1 MGKVFTFRRLPKH
14 KWIVLLGAL
23 LIPLVIYFTYNQY
36 LASKKNL
43 NNLPV
48 QLDKVLTIE
57 QGIACAEELEDMR
70 TEDTKELFFSVVGI
84 TRQSLLQQIFSFIIL
99 SLVALGIIGI
109 PLASRAAREN
119 NIYRLILATT
129 KNAIIIINRNGK
141 VALINRVAE
150 SIFDIDR
157 SNIVGRSFAEVF
169 TGRSHT
175 GEIAFTYPVDQVL
188 RTGEGKC
195 NVEITYTDGDGWNY
209 SLLVDCLLLHQN
221 EDVTGA
227 MLLLRDIT
235 EQKVIEDKL
244 KGLAVRDGLTLIY
257 NHSYLKQVL
266 TREVERASSRNS
278 AVSFLILDLDSF
290 KNYNDNFGHPA
301 GDQLLKEL
309 AQIMQKHVR
318 ANDTV
323 GRYGGDE
330 FAAILPDADISVAR
344 EVAERLRTVI
354 ENFSFPHS
362 ELVAGGRVTV
372 SVGIACY
379 PLQAKNA
386 ADLVR
391 LADEAMYKAKRT
403 TKNRVEVY
411 SSVLEGLS
419 LHLQEKE
426 GEMFLHSLE
435 VMLRVLKIKDPYTYY
450 HSEKVSLLANKLA
463 KEVLSEDRKVTQV
476 TIAALLHD
484 LGKLEIPIE
493 LLNKPGPLSDD
504 EWQTVRRHPEL
515 GMDVVKQI
523 KPFEELATIVL
534 HHHERYDG
542 QGYPSGLAGEA
553 IPLEARIIAIADAYD
568 AMTTY
573 RTYRPGRSSDAALLE
588 IERESGF
595 QFDPGLARLFCKI
608 L

>member
-1 MGKVFTFRRLPKH
+1 
-14 KWIVLLGAL
+14 
-23 LIPLVIYFTYNQY
+23 
-36 LASKKNL
+36 
-43 NNLPV
+43 
-48 QLDKVLTIE
+48 
-57 QGIACAEELEDMR
+57 
-70 TEDTKELFFSVVGI
+70 
-84 TRQSLLQQIFSFIIL
+84 
-99 SLVALGIIGI
+99 
-109 PLASRAAREN
+109 
-119 NIYRLILATT
+119 LILATT

-157 SNIVGRSFAEVF
+157 SNIVGRPFAQVF

-195 NVEITYTDGDGWNY
+195 NMEITYTDGDGWNY

-221 EDVTGA
+221 GEVTGT

-244 KGLAVRDGLTLIY
+244 KGLAVRDSLTLIY

-266 TREVERASSRNS
+266 TREVERASSRDS
-278 AVSFLILDLDSF
+278 AVSFIILDLDSF
-290 KNYNDNFGHPA
+290 KSYNDSFGHPA

-309 AQIMQKHVR
+309 AHIMQKHVR

-330 FAAILPDADISVAR
+330 FAAILPDADLSAAL

-362 ELVAGGRVTV
+362 ELVHGGKITV

-391 LADEAMYKAKRT
+391 LADEAMYKVKRT

-411 SSVLEGLS
+411 SSVLEELS
-419 LHLQEKE
+419 LQEKE
-426 GEMFLHSLE
+426 GESFLHNLE

-463 KEVLSEDRKVTQV
+463 REALLEDRKVIQV

-484 LGKLEIPIE
+484 LGKLEIPTE

-515 GMDVVKQI
+515 GMDVIKQI

-542 QGYPSGLAGEA
+542 RGYPNGLAGEA

-573 RTYRPGRSSDAALLE
+573 RTYRPGRSSDAALFE
-588 IERESGF
+588 IEREAGF
-595 QFDPGLARLFCKI
+595 QFDPDLVRLFCKI